1 MSKELPVRGCGGVW
15 PRPVDHAC
23 HADGQRRCARKEDHY
38 VVDGV
43 RFQDRR
49 QKLSF
54 RHRREICL
62 HLNM

>member
-1 MSKELPVRGCGGVW
+1 MSEELPVRGRGGIW
-15 PRPVDHAC
+15 PRPVHHAG
-23 HADGQRRCARKEDHY
+23 HADGQRYRARKEDHG

-43 RFQDRR
+43 RLQDRR

-54 RHRREICL
+54 RHRREISL